1 MRSQSTRRWTRLLA
15 LLLGLAMVAAA
26 CGGDDDDSASDDDDG
41 GSEQGDTGAVENEP
55 DGDGDPVAGG
65 KLVYG
70 LDAAASSPW
79 TPANVVC
86 DPSCHKVMRTVFET
100 LTVTSA
106 GDDPE
111 PLPYLLESFSAN
123 EDFTEWTLVPREGI
137 TFHDG
142 TPFDAE
148 AIKVNLEAFKT
159 SFLTGNALLDLES
172 VEVVDGNAVAK
183 TSRPWAHF
191 PIFLSGQTGYM
202 ASPTWLAAVADGSA
216 EQDEPVGTG
225 PFVFQSYEPAGSFI
239 ATKNADYWRAD
250 EGLPYLDE
258 VELRVI
264 ADIQSRQTALLNGDI
279 DMMMTSN
286 GDAISQLRGEDGI
299 ETFESDQFGE
309 KAFTLLNVNNPD
321 SAIQDV
327 RIRRALAFATDNQVL
342 IDRRGG
348 GVPAVSNGPFG
359 AGQIGELDD
368 TGYPEFD
375 QDAARALVEEYKAD
389 NGISGDVPISY
400 TTTSDPFNLGTA
412 ELVKQFWDAVGFET
426 EVAQIEQ
433 SQFIVTALQGDFE
446 AFGWRNHGGY
456 NPDSQ
461 RYWWHSEA
469 AVCGIR
475 DTCPDGGDPGLALN
489 FGRIRDDVIDGALD
503 ALRESDDPAVVQEQA
518 EIINRQFGEQAYNL
532 WSSETV
538 WMWAKVP
545 AVNGLGSWETPEGG
559 GVGEAM
565 GVGPAHGFVQLWC
578 DDGSCS

>member
-1 MRSQSTRRWTRLLA
+1 MRSQSTRRWMRLVA
-15 LLLGLAMVAAA
+15 LLLGVAMIAAA
-26 CGGDDDDSASDDDDG
+26 CGGDDDDTAEDDG
-41 GSEQGDTGAVENEP
+41 SDGNEDAGAVENEN
-55 DGDGDPVAGG
+55 GDEGEPVAGG
-65 KLVYG
+65 RLVYG

-100 LTVTSA
+100 LTVPSD

-111 PLPYLLESFSAN
+111 MLPYLLESFSAN
-123 EDFTEWTLVPREGI
+123 EDFTEWTLVPRQGI
-137 TFHDG
+137 SFHDG

-148 AIKVNLEAFKT
+148 AIKVNMEAFKG

-172 VEVVDGNAVAK
+172 VEVVDGNAVA
-183 TSRPWAHF
+183 TMARPWAHF

-202 ASPTWLAAVADGSA
+202 ASPTWLAAVSDGSA
-216 EQDEPVGTG
+216 EADEPVGTG
-225 PFVFQSYEPAGSFI
+225 PFVFESYDPGGSFV

-264 ADIQSRQTALLNGDI
+264 ADTQSRQTALLNGEI
-279 DMMMTSN
+279 DMMMTSS
-286 GDAISQLRGEDGI
+286 GDAIAQLRDEAGI
-299 ETFESDQFGE
+299 ETYETDTFAE

-321 SAIQDV
+321 SAISDV
-327 RIRRALAFATDNQVL
+327 RIRRALAHATDSEVL

-359 AGQIGELDD
+359 AGQIGQLEDS
-368 TGYPEFD
+368 GYPEFD
-375 QDAARALVEEYKAD
+375 QEAARALVNEYKEEK
-389 NGISGDVPISY
+389 GIDGPVPISY

-426 EVAQIEQ
+426 ELAQIEQ

-446 AFGWRNHGGY
+446 AFGWRNHGGH

-461 RYWWHSEA
+461 RFWWHSEA

-489 FGRIRDDVIDGALD
+489 FGRIRDDVIDEALD
-503 ALRESDDPAVVQEQA
+503 TLRESDDPAVLEEQA
-518 EIINRQFGEQAYNL
+518 EIINRRFGEQVYNL
-532 WSSETV
+532 WSSEAV
-538 WMWAKVP
+538 WMWAKLP
-545 AVNGLGSWETPEGG
+545 AVNGLGTWLTPEGDK
-559 GVGEAM
+559 VGEPM
-565 GVGPAHGFVQLWC
+565 GIGPAHGFVQLWC
-578 DDGSCS
+578 DDGNCG